1 MTSAVVGV
9 CKYANS
15 EPFLSLQSES
25 SAAVC
30 FFLNP
35 ASFSLCAITKP
46 KKVFTHSVFVVF
58 IDSDLFFLI
67 LSYSYLTLPEKQ
79 SSSAVTWAS
88 PGCHVFLKGC
98 LRGTLQ
104 IDSFLFYPLR
114 VPYIVLFSCT
124 SSTTFFTV
132 KCTFIYYYFCR
143 LILMLCCCRFF
154 CFSFFL
160 QPCQLV
166 VISLGS
172 DDNEIKWLQCLCSFE
187 KQMRTYPDFYNS
199 SWNGSFD
206 LAFELPS
213 LSCVVF
219 FLTIQSAFSIFVLM
233 CLY

>member
-1 MTSAVVGV
+1 MS
-9 CKYANS
+9 
-15 EPFLSLQSES
+15 
-25 SAAVC
+25 
-30 FFLNP
+30 
-35 ASFSLCAITKP
+35 
-46 KKVFTHSVFVVF
+46 
-58 IDSDLFFLI
+58 
-67 LSYSYLTLPEKQ
+67 
-79 SSSAVTWAS
+79 
-88 PGCHVFLKGC
+88 FLKDVC
-98 LRGTLQ
+98 EVLFRY
-104 IDSFLFYPLR
+104 SFFFYPLR

-219 FLTIQSAFSIFVLM
+219 FFLTIQSAFSIFVLM

>member
-1 MTSAVVGV
+1 M
-9 CKYANS
+9 
-15 EPFLSLQSES
+15 
-25 SAAVC
+25 
-30 FFLNP
+30 
-35 ASFSLCAITKP
+35 
-46 KKVFTHSVFVVF
+46 FVVF

-104 IDSFLFYPLR
+104 IDSFFFYPLR

-187 KQMRTYPDFYNS
+187 KQMRTYI
-199 SWNGSFD
+199 SWLLQLKLKWLIWSCIWI
-206 LAFELPS
+206 AFFILCCFFSHHTISIFNFCPNVLILSCSVLLFLPS
-213 LSCVVF
+213 
-219 FLTIQSAFSIFVLM
+219 FSP
-233 CLY
+233 

>member
-104 IDSFLFYPLR
+104 IDSFFFFTHCVFHTSFCFLAQVRLHSSQWNALSFITTS
-114 VPYIVLFSCT
+114 VALFSC
-124 SSTTFFTV
+124 
-132 KCTFIYYYFCR
+132 Y
-143 LILMLCCCRFF
+143 
-154 CFSFFL
+154 
-160 QPCQLV
+160 V
-166 VISLGS
+166 V
-172 DDNEIKWLQCLCSFE
+172 
-187 KQMRTYPDFYNS
+187 
-199 SWNGSFD
+199 
-206 LAFELPS
+206 
-213 LSCVVF
+213 VVF
-219 FLTIQSAFSIFVLM
+219 FVLVFF
-233 CLY
+233 CSHASL